1 VSKAVHATRLARVL
15 LLWPERF
22 EVGGVL
28 DLGALVEGAWMLD
41 HALGTVEQADT
52 RAGGRK

>member
-1 VSKAVHATRLARVL
+1 ML
-15 LLWPERF
+15 LLCPERF